1 MSFNAT
7 INSWNINDTMD
18 FAIANEEVH
27 AMGQLIIGHTTCILI
42 GIDFWYEMY
51 YFK

>member
-1 MSFNAT
+1 
-7 INSWNINDTMD
+7 
-18 FAIANEEVH
+18 
-27 AMGQLIIGHTTCILI
+27 MGQLIIGHTTCILI